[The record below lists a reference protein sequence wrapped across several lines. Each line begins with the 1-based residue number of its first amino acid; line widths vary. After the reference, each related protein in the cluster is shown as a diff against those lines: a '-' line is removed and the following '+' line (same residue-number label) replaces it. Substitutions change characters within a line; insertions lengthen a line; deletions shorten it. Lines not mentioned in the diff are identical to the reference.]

1 MNDNIIFREVTKE
14 DNMEDIA
21 RLLYDTDPYIYPYW
35 FNDDVEEAVNVLA
48 PKMLEDGFIFNYKN
62 CRVAVDQDNGKI
74 VAMLC
79 SINPNTNLEYDYSN
93 LSSVNNNYKFIVDD
107 YLKYLINEVNEKKFV
122 YLTNI
127 SVDVDYRGKKV
138 GSRILKDWVKRT
150 DEEGY
155 TEIGFDCLMHN
166 LRAKNLY
173 HSLGFKEV
181 AEGIGF
187 DGTIYS
193 TVETVFFKRKTTP
206 YTEEDFQMLSDTS
219 VKETDLSREK
229 YIYDALNKKKE
240 MEME

>member
-1 MNDNIIFREVTKE
+1 MNEFDNV
-14 DNMEDIA
+14 
-21 RLLYDTDPYIYPYW
+21 
-35 FNDDVEEAVNVLA
+35 
-48 PKMLEDGFIFNYKN
+48 
-62 CRVAVDQDNGKI
+62 
-74 VAMLC
+74 
-79 SINPNTNLEYDYSN
+79 EYDYSE
-93 LSSVNNNYKFIVDD
+93 LSNVNDNYKFIVDD

-127 SVDVDYRGKKV
+127 AVDVDYRGKKV

-150 DEEGY
+150 DDEGY

-193 TVETVFFKRKTTP
+193 TVETVFFKRKTVP
-206 YTEEDFQMLSDTS
+206 YTDEDFQMLSDTS

-229 YIYDALNKKKE
+229 YIYESLNKKKE
-240 MEME
+240 MEM

>member
-1 MNDNIIFREVTKE
+1 MEDNIVFRKVEKE

-35 FNDDVEEAVNVLA
+35 FDGDAEEAAKVLA
-48 PKMLEDGFIFNYKN
+48 PKMLEDGFIFNYQN
-62 CRVAVDQDNGKI
+62 CRIAVDTDNGKI

-79 SINPNTNLEYDYSN
+79 SIGPDTNLEYDYRE
-93 LSSVNNNYKFIVDD
+93 LASVNDNYKFIVDD
-107 YLKYLINEVNEKKFV
+107 YLKYLVNEVKEKQFV

-127 SVDVDYRGKKV
+127 AVDVDYREKKV
-138 GSRILKDWVKRT
+138 GSRMLKDWVKLI
-150 DEEGY
+150 DEAGY
-155 TEIGFDCLMHN
+155 PEIGFDCLMHN

-206 YTEEDFQMLSDTS
+206 YTSEDFQMLSDTS
-219 VKETDLSREK
+219 VKETDLAREK
-229 YIYDALNKKKE
+229 YLYDSLNKKKE
-240 MEME
+240 M

>member
-1 MNDNIIFREVTKE
+1 
-14 DNMEDIA
+14 
-21 RLLYDTDPYIYPYW
+21 
-35 FNDDVEEAVNVLA
+35 
-48 PKMLEDGFIFNYKN
+48 MLEEGFIFNYKN
-62 CRVAVDQDNGKI
+62 CRIAVDQDNGKI

-79 SINPNTNLEYDYSN
+79 SISPDTNLDYDYTDLTN
-93 LSSVNNNYKFIVDD
+93 VNDNYKFIIDD
-107 YLKYLINEVNEKKFV
+107 YIKYLIDEVTEKKFV

-127 SVDVDYRGKKV
+127 AVDVDYRGKKI
-138 GSRILKDWVKRT
+138 GSRILKDWLQHA
-150 DEEGY
+150 DEAGY

-193 TVETVFFKRKTTP
+193 TVETVFFKRKTIP
-206 YTEEDFQMLSDTS
+206 YIEEDFQMLSDTS

-229 YIYDALNKKKE
+229 YIYDSLNKKKE